1 MCLSSTL
8 QTHQSHNTGRD
19 SSRALTTSQPVIR
32 SMWRF
37 TYPLRLASRGT
48 LVSTIRKEAS
58 GSSEGAMQSVLVMH
72 ICTETFVMLQP
83 EHRLF
88 FMLAITTDV
97 LWMCVRLCAD
107 VCPVVWS
114 TQVQWHS
121 SSPPSPF
128 LLVLDSLWLERLD
141 WIIFILSY
149 FFFGAVTSKVPWKGI
164 TERWPRK
171 LKFKMLHEIKFPK
184 ML

>member
-48 LVSTIRKEAS
+48 LVSTIRKKQAAAVREPCN
-58 GSSEGAMQSVLVMH
+58 Q
-72 ICTETFVMLQP
+72 CWWYTFVP
-83 EHRLF
+83 RRLF
-88 FMLAITTDV
+88 CYNPSIACFSCWQSPLTSCECVCAFVCGCVSSRLIYPGAVTLIIATFTFPPGFGQFMAGE
-97 LWMCVRLCAD
+97 VRLND
-107 VCPVVWS
+107 FY
-114 TQVQWHS
+114 T
-121 SSPPSPF
+121 
-128 LLVLDSLWLERLD
+128 LWLL
-141 WIIFILSY
+141 
-149 FFFGAVTSKVPWKGI
+149 FGEMTSKVPWKRI
-164 TERWPRK
+164 TEGRLRK
-171 LKFKMLHEIKFPK
+171 LKFKIKFPK